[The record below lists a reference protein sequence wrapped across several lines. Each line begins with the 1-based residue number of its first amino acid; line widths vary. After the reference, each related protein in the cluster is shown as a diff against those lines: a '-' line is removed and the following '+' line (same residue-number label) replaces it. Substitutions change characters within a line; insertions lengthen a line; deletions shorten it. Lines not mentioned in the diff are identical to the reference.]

1 MIIIGKLY
9 QVEGA
14 DSYRSSRT
22 RSGCFSYSLAWSDGR
37 LGGIVMSQK
46 RTFLPDGEVVL
57 ILAEAEDDFYVVL
70 HQETKRLIYKTH
82 LVRLEETP

>member
-14 DSYRSSRT
+14 DRRGE
-22 RSGCFSYSLAWSDGR
+22 GCFSYSLAPSDGR

-70 HQETKRLIYKTH
+70 HQETKRMIYKTH
-82 LVRLEETP
+82 LAPLEETP